1 MNFKAM
7 QENLRRIL
15 LQRMHCG
22 ALTGVGLAQQIG
34 LGQAHLSNFLNRKR
48 GLSLEGMDKVLS
60 AQQLSVLDLLDP
72 AEVNRR
78 ASILPPSNDE
88 FDNVVLISPSIAATH
103 PIITADQ
110 VLAVLK
116 FKKSFLRKMKRET
129 DVSRST
135 WHRFVLIRLGARD
148 ASAMAP
154 RLAARATLLID
165 RHYTSLKPYRKGD
178 SNMYAVVK
186 NDSCTIRY
194 VESAGNHLL
203 LRPHN
208 TSFPLEAIPI
218 AQGKYP
224 ADYIVGRVCNVALE
238 A

>member
-7 QENLRRIL
+7 QESLRQIL

-22 ALTGVGLAQQIG
+22 ALTGVGLAQ
-34 LGQAHLSNFLNRKR
+34 
-48 GLSLEGMDKVLS
+48 
-60 AQQLSVLDLLDP
+60 
-72 AEVNRR
+72 
-78 ASILPPSNDE
+78 
-88 FDNVVLISPSIAATH
+88 
-103 PIITADQ
+103 Q

-148 ASAMAP
+148 AFAMAP
-154 RLAARATLLID
+154 RLAVRATLLID

-186 NDSCTIRY
+186 NDSC
-194 VESAGNHLL
+194 
-203 LRPHN
+203 
-208 TSFPLEAIPI
+208 
-218 AQGKYP
+218 
-224 ADYIVGRVCNVALE
+224 
-238 A
+238 